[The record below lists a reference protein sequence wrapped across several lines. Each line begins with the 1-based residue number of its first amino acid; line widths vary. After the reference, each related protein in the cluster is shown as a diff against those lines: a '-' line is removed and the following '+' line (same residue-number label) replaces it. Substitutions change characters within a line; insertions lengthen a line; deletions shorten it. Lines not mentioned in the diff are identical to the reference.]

1 MTNSS
6 KNPGQFPD
14 AIECTDHFF
23 REIDIQFLI
32 HEMKDP
38 ISIIETGVR
47 TLLEKQEK
55 YGTLSLRQDK
65 TMKRVLRNVVKSR
78 EMLNNLLE
86 IGRSEAGVCR
96 SVPFH
101 PATTALQVL
110 IDAIETTSSE
120 IHESAVQ
127 CKNKVELIQFLA
139 ARHISVD
146 ISPGLGQIEM
156 CQDETRFRQILGNMI
171 KNALY
176 HHKNR
181 IDIQM
186 TKEGDFLHIAVAD
199 DGPGIDPQHHGAVFQ
214 RYCQVSSAKV
224 NVSRKGHGLGLAGA
238 LIQARS
244 LGGDIALKS
253 EQGQGAVFI
262 LVLPLMLEP

>member
-1 MTNSS
+1 MMNSS
-6 KNPGQFPD
+6 KNKEQIPD

-55 YGTLSLRQDK
+55 YGPLSPRQNK

-86 IGRSEAGVCR
+86 IGRSEAGVCL

-101 PATTALQVL
+101 PTTTALQVL
-110 IDAIETTSSE
+110 IDALETTSSE
-120 IHESAVQ
+120 IHERAGQ
-127 CKNKVELIQFLA
+127 CKNKGELIQFLA
-139 ARHISVD
+139 TRHISVD

-156 CQDETRFRQILGNMI
+156 CQDETRFRQILGNLI
-171 KNALY
+171 KNALH

-186 TKEGDFLHIAVAD
+186 TQDGGFFHIAVAD
-199 DGPGIDPQHHGAVFQ
+199 DGPGIDPEHHQIVFQ
-214 RYCQVSSAKV
+214 RYGQVTDAHMKI
-224 NVSRKGHGLGLAGA
+224 SRKGHGLGLAGA
-238 LIQARS
+238 LILARS

-253 EQGQGAVFI
+253 KQGQGATFI
-262 LVLPLMLEP
+262 LILPLMLEV